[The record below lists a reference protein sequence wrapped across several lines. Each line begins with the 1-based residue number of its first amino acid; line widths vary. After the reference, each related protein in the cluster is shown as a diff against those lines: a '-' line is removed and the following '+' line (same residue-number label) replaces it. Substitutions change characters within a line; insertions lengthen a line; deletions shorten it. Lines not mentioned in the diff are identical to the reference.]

1 MDTAGIRL
9 LVELNDDYREEFNAY
24 LQQHQG
30 AVSLPVEYYTVRW
43 YSFANNG
50 VTARSIPFDSTIID
64 THGIKDLV
72 RCRSLYRRHHR
83 SALTPAQRVSLSL
96 SFRRMRQS
104 FSEEADVAAINAY
117 LTEHTG
123 TSATGR

>member
-1 MDTAGIRL
+1 
-9 LVELNDDYREEFNAY
+9 
-24 LQQHQG
+24 
-30 AVSLPVEYYTVRW
+30 RW

-64 THGIKDLV
+64 THGIKTLSGAD
-72 RCRSLYRRHHR
+72 RYIAGIIDQ
-83 SALTPAQRVSLSL
+83 ALTPAQRVSLSL

-123 TSATGR
+123 D